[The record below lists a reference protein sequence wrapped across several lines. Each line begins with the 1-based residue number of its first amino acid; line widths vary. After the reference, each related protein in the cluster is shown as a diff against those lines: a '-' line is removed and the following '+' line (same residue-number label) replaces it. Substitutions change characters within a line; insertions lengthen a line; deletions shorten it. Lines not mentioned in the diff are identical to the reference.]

1 MAGAAASVGLGCAE
15 TWPVCCPP
23 SDSKAAKAESNRG
36 NAGSS
41 REPFIDDGLMQCC
54 LTNFPMLLRALANFP
69 RTRRDLPLSWSSRDN
84 DSREGAP
91 LGGSL
96 DPRRGRGLVGIAK
109 HAEPVEV
116 KDRYRATEQGAI
128 LVG

>member
-1 MAGAAASVGLGCAE
+1 
-15 TWPVCCPP
+15 
-23 SDSKAAKAESNRG
+23 
-36 NAGSS
+36 
-41 REPFIDDGLMQCC
+41 
-54 LTNFPMLLRALANFP
+54 MLLRALANFP

-84 DSREGAP
+84 DSREGAR

-96 DPRRGRGLVGIAK
+96 DPRRGRGSVGITK

-116 KDRYRATEQGAI
+116 QVLRYRATEQGAI